1 MGRTIPTFRM
11 ILEHEI
17 ASWAEFRRALRPA
30 DKKNFDKIMNAARL
44 RADAGGYISRP
55 LVSEVLFISI
65 LLELQKEIQEL
76 KDEVQKLKNL
86 ESETPK

>member
-17 ASWAEFRRALRPA
+17 ASWAEYRRALRPNEQ
-30 DKKNFDKIMNAARL
+30 KIFDKLMNAARS

-65 LLELQKEIQEL
+65 IIDLQKQIQKLTDELQNLIN
-76 KDEVQKLKNL
+76 EVKKTN
-86 ESETPK
+86 E

>member
-1 MGRTIPTFRM
+1 MGRTVPTFRM

-30 DKKNFDKIMNAARL
+30 DQKNFDKIMNAARL
-44 RADAGGYISRP
+44 RADAGGYITRP

-65 LLELQKEIQEL
+65 LLELQKEILNL
-76 KDEVQKLKNL
+76 KHEIQKLK
-86 ESETPK
+86 KMDKK